1 MANNVASPLERQFM
15 QIPGLEMVTSNN
27 GQGHSSFVL
36 QFDLS
41 KSLDGA
47 ATDVQAAI
55 TRATAQLPVDLP
67 SPPTFTTTNPNA
79 QPIQYLELASATATE
94 GQLYDYGTTH

>member
-1 MANNVASPLERQFM
+1 M
-15 QIPGLEMVTSNN
+15 QIPGLEMVTSDN

-41 KSLDGA
+41 KSIDWA

-55 TRATAQLPVDLP
+55 TRATAQLPHCQAVRQRELVRK
-67 SPPTFTTTNPNA
+67 SCSSITF
-79 QPIQYLELASATATE
+79 YYCVFSLEYPRALCSSI
-94 GQLYDYGTTH
+94 